1 MLQNSSSQP
10 AGEQPESTRKD
21 LSRLRNA
28 AMAAG
33 LVIWVFLAFMLA
45 QAIGIVL
52 IQGMQWVGVPLSSV
66 DSTIFTTVANIFVY
80 TLALALIIGLP
91 WLIKKSRTTTEE
103 LGIKRPRWTDIAW
116 LIGGVVAYI
125 VLTVVVTVTMRLLL
139 PDANYNEPQ
148 DTGFNT
154 ITTSWQ
160 FALTFISLV
169 IVPPLAEE
177 FIFRGYLFG
186 KLLKYVPAAVAVLA
200 SAALFAV
207 AHGQFNVALDTF
219 ALGIVLAVLRLKTGS
234 IWMSVALHALK
245 NGVAFY
251 FLFVNPLVL

>member
-1 MLQNSSSQP
+1 M
-10 AGEQPESTRKD
+10 
-21 LSRLRNA
+21 
-28 AMAAG
+28 G
-33 LVIWVFLAFMLA
+33 LVVWVFLAFMLA
-45 QAIGIVL
+45 QAVGIVL
-52 IQGMQWVGVPLSSV
+52 VQGLQWLGVPLASV
-66 DSTIFTTVANIFVY
+66 DDALFTTVANLFVY

-91 WLIKKSRTTTEE
+91 WLIKKSRTSPEE
-103 LGIKRPRWTDIAW
+103 LGVKRPRWTDIFW
-116 LIGGVVAYI
+116 LMGGVVAYVI
-125 VLTVVVTVTMRLLL
+125 LTVAVTVTMRLLV

-148 DTGFNT
+148 DTGFSGV
-154 ITTSWQ
+154 TTSWQ

-186 KLLKYVPAAVAVLA
+186 KLLKYVPATLAVLL
-200 SAALFAV
+200 SAGLFAV

-219 ALGIVLAVLRLKTGS
+219 ALGVVLAVLRIKTGS
-234 IWMSVALHALK
+234 IWASVALHALK